1 MKYYIKD
8 NYYFDLDHN
17 NQFRI
22 TGPENHLLFGVTFF
36 DAAVPQVE
44 DFTTLDGQLQITLRF
59 TENRIRFNTP
69 LVTDIRTLRSY
80 TESASP
86 RPLYSDLVER
96 VTADVLPR
104 SIERF
109 ESDAGSVVRFYNEY
123 LSDDDSLKVY
133 GSEIHLTPP
142 QTITDAN
149 GIWEI
154 SDSESLTIQLHTY
167 GNIQVSEPLAQ
178 RIFREDQASISP
190 SLFSEFLQTLYSESE
205 LHIEHL
211 IQTKK
216 TSSFEYG
223 TIFPR
228 DWIESADLGE
238 GDLSNDA
245 IDYLYTQSMNYV
257 SETGEGWHEEA
268 IGEYRRKAQAP
279 IDRKMIDIEPR
290 YILGL
295 RRVSKHFLTQESTQ
309 AKLRLVAQYV
319 INQASTHE
327 LISFKKVLQSETE
340 YQYVGNWRDSYYA
353 FPRQKSPLSPYD
365 VNCVFYPI
373 ALRIIR
379 EFQHYFQVP
388 SPEMLTELIEK
399 WDNQKRKF
407 RLYHPGGRVGYSLAV
422 HGRKNIPLP
431 IPHLDES
438 YDLFY
443 GMPSLEEVISFAE
456 KLVDPDY
463 FYTPVGPQLVT
474 TDEEQFGTEHYH
486 GQVIWPKQ
494 TAFAVAG
501 LARQYRRGQQE
512 GWAWP
517 VLESLKQSLIT
528 TCEASFRGWEN
539 LQAVPELYYYDRS
552 ENRARF
558 YTDQEHMEGQMSLI
572 QLWSSVGCRRIIR
585 EYQQLRE
592 EV

>member
-8 NYYFDLDHN
+8 NYYFDLDQN

-36 DAAVPQVE
+36 EGVVPNIA
-44 DFTTLDGQLQITLRF
+44 DFDTSDDQLHISLQF
-59 TENRIRFNTP
+59 SENRIRFSTP

-80 TESASP
+80 TESSSP
-86 RPLYSDLVER
+86 RPLYSELVER
-96 VTADVLPR
+96 NTTEVLPR
-104 SIERF
+104 SIE
-109 ESDAGSVVRFYNEY
+109 EIKTAEGTVMRFYNEY
-123 LSDDDSLKVY
+123 LADDDTVKIY
-133 GSEIHLTPP
+133 GSEIHLSATD
-142 QTITDAN
+142 TINNTD
-149 GIWEI
+149 GIWEVT
-154 SDSESLTIQLHTY
+154 SDQPLKLQLRTY

-178 RIFREDQASISP
+178 RIFREDQPELNSSY
-190 SLFSEFLQTLYSESE
+190 FTEFLQTLYSDSE
-205 LHIEHL
+205 AHIEHL
-211 IQTKK
+211 IRTKK

-238 GDLSNDA
+238 DDLSSDA
-245 IDYLYTQSMNYV
+245 VDYLYSQSMNYI

-290 YILGL
+290 YILGV
-295 RRVSKHFLTQESTQ
+295 RRVSKHFLTKESNQ
-309 AKLRLVAQYV
+309 LKLRLVAQYIV
-319 INQASTHE
+319 DQATTHE
-327 LISFKKVLQSETE
+327 LISFKKVLPSETE
-340 YQYVGNWRDSYYA
+340 YHYVGNWRDSYYA

-379 EFQHYFQVP
+379 EFHHYFQV
-388 SPEMLTELIEK
+388 SSIDTLTELIEK
-399 WDNQKRKF
+399 WDAQKARF

-443 GMPSLEEVISFAE
+443 GMPSLEEVVSFAE
-456 KLVDPDY
+456 KLADPDY
-463 FYTPVGPQLVT
+463 FYTPVGPQLVA
-474 TDEEQFGTEHYH
+474 TDEELFGTEHYH

-501 LARQYRRGQQE
+501 LTRQHRRGVQE

-517 VLESLKQSLIT
+517 VLEHIKASAVA
-528 TCEASFRGWEN
+528 TCEASFRGFEN
-539 LQAVPELYYYDRS
+539 LQAVPELYYYDKS

-558 YTDQEHMEGQMSLI
+558 YTDQEQIEGQMSLI

-585 EYQQLRE
+585 EYQALQE
-592 EV
+592 ST